1 MDQTT
6 ERAYVVECY
15 RRHFMG
21 QEGIVLYGVGV
32 NTKAILTQTDDPNI
46 IGLMDPVCEGST
58 VMGKPVLSLH
68 EAAERAKVVVIIART
83 SVVPIIF
90 ARIRE
95 LETVHRIPVCNI
107 EGIRL
112 IEKENDSVKLSPF
125 LDDPYWDLSGGALR
139 DAIAAAD
146 VISFDIFDTLLVR
159 DVLRPVDLF
168 PLLERRLQQEGIPC
182 PDFHVRRR
190 AAGMQLE
197 QDCVPTL
204 AKIYGLLAQWYAWP
218 EELAQRACGL
228 EFELEQ
234 RACHAR
240 QWMQALYES
249 VMGTGKPIILISD
262 MYLREEQIRSLL
274 ERSGYRG
281 WSRLYVSCEHQ
292 AAKASGALYEVVQR
306 DFVGK
311 RILHI
316 GDNAVTDGD
325 IARSHGF
332 STYPVRSVYDML
344 LHSSL
349 RPLAVKADTPEKLLA
364 LGILTRVLFDDPYAL
379 GPTKGTVLVDDL
391 FQMGAS
397 LIGPVVSCFL
407 RWMCQEVRD
416 GPWDMILF
424 GARDGYLIE
433 QLYRDRWPSAQG
445 HLPKG
450 VYFKTS
456 RRAVTIPAI
465 RGEEDISE
473 ILLRPYHTTKG
484 ELLLARFGVS
494 APPDDIEASERADS
508 VQDPGSSH
516 RYILRHRDA
525 ILQNAAVERENYR
538 CYLDHLGLTSAKRVL
553 LYDFCSR
560 GTVQHYLSKLLG
572 PDIQIA
578 GMYFATM
585 DWFSMPYH
593 QQQQVKTF
601 LGNTFPYCPGSYTA
615 EHFMFLEAV
624 LLEPCGS
631 LICCHPDG
639 TFQYAAYENEG
650 HQNAIQAIQAGIT
663 AFDHAVRAWEDL
675 LRPIGEGDRTFADEV
690 FGMLFNGRCV
700 LSQVVKESVIVDGAY
715 DFERP
720 HQILR

>member
-32 NTKAILTQTDDPNI
+32 NTKEILTQTDDPNI

-58 VMGKPVLSLH
+58 VMGKPVLSLQ

-95 LETVHRIPVCNI
+95 LETVHHIPVCNI

-112 IEKENDSVKLSPF
+112 IEKESDGVELSPF
-125 LDDPYWDLSGGALR
+125 LNDPYWDLSGEALQN
-139 DAIAAAD
+139 AIAAAD
-146 VISFDIFDTLLVR
+146 VISFDIFDTLLIR

-204 AKIYGLLAQWYAWP
+204 EKIYGLLAQWYAWP
-218 EELAQRACGL
+218 EVLAQRACAL

-240 QWMQALYES
+240 RWMQVLYAS
-249 VMGTGKPIILISD
+249 VLGAGKPIILISD

-292 AAKASGALYEVVQR
+292 ATKASGDLYELVRR
-306 DFVGK
+306 DFAGK

-316 GDNAVTDGD
+316 GDDAVTDGD
-325 IARSHGF
+325 TARAHGC

-379 GPTKGTVLVDDL
+379 GPTKGTVFVDDL

-433 QLYRDRWPSAQG
+433 QRYRDRWQSAQG

-465 RGEEDISE
+465 RGDDDISE
-473 ILLRPYHTTKG
+473 ILLRPYHATKG
-484 ELLLARFGVS
+484 ELLSARFGVS
-494 APPDDIEASERADS
+494 APPDDVEASEPADS
-508 VQDPGSSH
+508 VQDPDSSH
-516 RYILRHRDA
+516 RYIFRHRDA
-525 ILQNAAVERENYR
+525 ILHHAALERENYR
-538 CYLDHLGLTSAKRVL
+538 RYLDHLGLTSAKRVL

-572 PDIQIA
+572 PDIQIT
-578 GMYFATM
+578 GLYFATM
-585 DWFSMPYH
+585 DWFSSPFNWNH
-593 QQQQVKTF
+593 KAKSFV
-601 LGNTFPYCPGSYTA
+601 GNVFQCSSRFYTI
-615 EHFMFLEAV
+615 ENYMLLEAV

-639 TFQYAAYENEG
+639 TFQYADYENEG
-650 HQNAIQAIQAGIT
+650 HQDALQTIQAGIT
-663 AFDHAVRAWEDL
+663 VFDHAVQAWEDL
-675 LRPIGEGDRTFADEV
+675 LRPVREGDCEFADEV
-690 FGMLFNGRCV
+690 FGTLFNGRCG
-700 LSQVVKESVIVDGAY
+700 LSQAVKESVIVDGAY